1 MSNQTFNKTQVPEIA
16 QEIIEKITLEN
27 SAMVITLSGDLGTG
41 KTTLT
46 QNIAR
51 ELGVKEKV
59 ISPTF
64 VIMKMYDLK
73 NQKHKQLV
81 HIDAYR
87 LTSHNELTT
96 LGFRQIISNP
106 ENLVLIEWPEN
117 VKELIPANA
126 EKILLKHVDE
136 DTREIIF

>member
-1 MSNQTFNKTQVPEIA
+1 MTKKIFNKNQIEEIA
-16 QEIIEKITLEN
+16 KEIIDIIKLEN
-27 SAMVITLSGDLGTG
+27 EAMVITLSGELGAG

-51 ELGVKEKV
+51 ELGVSENV

-73 NQKHKQLV
+73 NQKHKRLV

-87 LTSHNELTT
+87 LTTHNELEI
-96 LGFRQIISNP
+96 LGFKEIISSS

-117 VKELIPANA
+117 VKELIPTNA
-126 EKILLKHVDE
+126 TKIFLKHIDE
-136 DTREIIF
+136 DTREIDF